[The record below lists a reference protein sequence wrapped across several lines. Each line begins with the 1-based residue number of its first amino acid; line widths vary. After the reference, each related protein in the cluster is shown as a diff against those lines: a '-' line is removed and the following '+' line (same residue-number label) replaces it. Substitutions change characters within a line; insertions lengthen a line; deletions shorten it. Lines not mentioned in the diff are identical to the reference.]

1 MTDRTE
7 AFKIVYDELVNRSNI
22 NLFKGKF
29 DAVNGSETYMY
40 GIGLVL
46 EWIAYQVSE
55 ETYDQ
60 FLDLFYN
67 NLGECIEEAE
77 MSKEVSFHD

>member
-7 AFKIVYDELVNRSNI
+7 AFKTVYDELVNRSNI

-40 GIGLVL
+40 GIGLV
-46 EWIAYQVSE
+46 IIVK
-55 ETYDQ
+55 
-60 FLDLFYN
+60 N
-67 NLGECIEEAE
+67 
-77 MSKEVSFHD
+77 